1 MAMDPYKVFQ
11 RPLMTEKSTI
21 QKDKYRERL
30 GAESYVKYTLEVHI
44 KATKQD
50 IRRAIE
56 TLFPET
62 EGQIIK
68 INTMRKRGKLRDP
81 ERLRGYRHR
90 RFRPGRTAGQKK
102 AIVTLRGNVTITQ
115 FEGA

>member
-1 MAMDPYKVFQ
+1 MAMDPYKVFR

-30 GAESYVKYTLEVHI
+30 GAESYVKYTLEVDM
-44 KATKQD
+44 KATKLD

-62 EGQIIK
+62 EGQIVK
-68 INTMRKRGKLRDP
+68 INTMRKTGKRRNLNR
-81 ERLRGYRHR
+81 RIRY
-90 RFRPGRTAGQKK
+90 RFRSGRSAGQKK
-102 AIVTLRGNVTITQ
+102 AVVTLRGNVTIPQ

>member
-1 MAMDPYKVFQ
+1 MAMDPYKVFR

-30 GAESYVKYTLEVHI
+30 GADSYVKYTLEVDM
-44 KATKQD
+44 KATKLD

-62 EGQIIK
+62 EGQIVK
-68 INTMRKRGKLRDP
+68 INTMRKPGKRHDP
-81 ERLRGYRHR
+81 DRRTRYR
-90 RFRPGRTAGQKK
+90 RFRAGRSAGQKK
-102 AIVTLRGNVTITQ
+102 AVVTLRGNVTIPQ

>member
-30 GAESYVKYTLEVHI
+30 GAESYVKYTLEVDMR
-44 KATKQD
+44 ATKQD

-68 INTMRKRGKLRDP
+68 INTMRKQGKRRDSG
-81 ERLRGYRHR
+81 RLSRFR
-90 RFRPGRTAGQKK
+90 RFRPGRSAGQKK